1 MQATEE
7 SAAEA
12 VPASVGITMEETLID
27 PCLYLAEM
35 PFSAT
40 YFPLGFPLQI
50 RTNTHEVLAAA
61 EESWGTF
68 EQRVEMPPIR
78 MQVGLRDGPSVC
90 PGIMVPR
97 GHRHLLMGIADAD
110 NFFVMDLKK
119 DLSFAWISPG
129 AVAHRRYLRYCV
141 LESCMLSHIANR
153 YAAPVHAA
161 CVSRDGRGVLLC
173 GESGMGKS
181 TLAFG
186 CARAGWTY
194 TSDDA
199 SYLVYGRSDRQVL
212 GRCNSIRLRP
222 SAADLFSEVKGRP
235 LTPRMQG
242 KPSIE
247 IETRELPA
255 FQTSVE
261 TRADFMVF
269 LNRRPGASQEL
280 APFPRELAHAYLK
293 QHLNWDE
300 ELRREQVASVERML
314 SAEIYE
320 LRYHDLAWAIDRL
333 EHLVRENR

>member
-1 MQATEE
+1 
-7 SAAEA
+7 
-12 VPASVGITMEETLID
+12 
-27 PCLYLAEM
+27 M

-40 YFPLGFPLQI
+40 YFPLGFPLEI
-50 RTNTHEVLAAA
+50 RTNTREVLAAA

-78 MQVGLRDGPSVC
+78 MQVGMRDGPSLC
-90 PGIMVPR
+90 PGVMVPR
-97 GHRHLLMGIADAD
+97 GHRHLLTGIADAD
-110 NFFVMDLKK
+110 NFFVIDLKK

-181 TLAFG
+181 SLAFG

-199 SYLVYGRSDRQVL
+199 TYLVYGRSDRQVL

-247 IETRELPA
+247 IETRELPG

-269 LNRRPGASQEL
+269 LNRKKDAPQEL
-280 APFPRELAHAYLK
+280 VPFPQEAAQRYLREN
-293 QHLNWDE
+293 LNWDE
-300 ELRREQVASVERML
+300 GIRGAQLACVQRMD
-314 SAEIYE
+314 SAQAYE
-320 LRYHDLAWAIDRL
+320 LRYHDLDWAIGRL
-333 EHLVRENR
+333 EHMVRENR